1 MGRKTKAL
9 GRSEMRITIIILLL
23 LLSMLITIAYALL
36 VVASDADDRA
46 EEFWKEWEDG
56 SDSGHD

>member
-36 VVASDADDRA
+36 VIASNEDDRA
-46 EEFWKEWEDG
+46 EEFWKEWEKKD
-56 SDSGHD
+56 DE

>member
-1 MGRKTKAL
+1 MGRKTKTL

-36 VVASDADDRA
+36 VMASNEDDRA
-46 EEFWKEWEDG
+46 EEFWKEWEDE
-56 SDSGHD
+56 